1 MKQAM
6 VLKRSMVG
14 RSHTEKG
21 TINEDRAD
29 VIYRSKDLSIMMVSD
44 GVGSEPYGGVGASIL
59 CSPSMGNMIKNSY
72 EKHSVT
78 DDTPIESISKNILR
92 DVQSL
97 IKLELN
103 SLGIE
108 DWHKAAATMAC
119 VILDYKREL
128 VHVIVIGDSPV
139 MVVNNDSVT
148 RIIQSDLEK
157 CGSTWTPFTSSPEIR
172 TKSFDLND
180 IKIIFMCTDGV
191 DNTIPPEN
199 REKALSSMDEYMSED
214 FDMMVKHINK
224 LQRDDTTFLVVKFK
238 EEI

>member
-21 TINEDRAD
+21 SINEDRAE
-29 VIYRSKDLSIMMVSD
+29 VIYRSKDLSILMVSD

-59 CSPSMGNMIKNSY
+59 CSPSMGNIIKNSY

-78 DDTPIESISKNILR
+78 DIPIEKISENIIR
-92 DVQSL
+92 DAQSL

-103 SLGIE
+103 SLGIK

-119 VILDYKREL
+119 VIIDYKREL

-139 MVVNNDSVT
+139 MVLNNDSVT
-148 RIIQSDLEK
+148 RIVQSDLE
-157 CGSTWTPFTSSPEIR
+157 GSSTWTPFTSSPEMRI
-172 TKSFDLND
+172 KSFDLND
-180 IKIIFMCTDGV
+180 IKTIFMCTDGV

-199 REKALSSMDEYMSED
+199 REKVLLPMDEYTSED
-214 FDMMVKHINK
+214 FDMMIKHINK
-224 LQRDDTTFLVVKFK
+224 LQRDDATFLVVKFK